1 MHLINP
7 SYTPQSSPIPLRASR
22 LLRPLV
28 LTVGCQGP
36 VGSAQWPLTSSG
48 RGRRIH
54 HTLNYLTPIS
64 SAGERGLTRCNLVT
78 EPAPLVVPY
87 LWATR
92 NLGAVC

>member
-1 MHLINP
+1 MV
-7 SYTPQSSPIPLRASR
+7 
-22 LLRPLV
+22 LLVESTARRVTALF
-28 LTVGCQGP
+28 
-36 VGSAQWPLTSSG
+36 SSG